1 MVYILLFPDLFVS
14 AWYNKLHP
22 TDRTI
27 KNHLL
32 RTKIVLF
39 LLQDDVPLFVRFG
52 VQICCKFFN
61 SGVFDIIISILY
73 G

>member
-27 KNHLL
+27 KKRSYQEKDHFNFATRLCSS
-32 RTKIVLF
+32 
-39 LLQDDVPLFVRFG
+39 FVRFG
-52 VQICCKFFN
+52 VHQFRGFTNIQT
-61 SGVFDIIISILY
+61 GVN
-73 G
+73 